1 MPTKK
6 RAVVIHDGPLKFMA
20 ERKRFELLVPLRV
33 HMISNHAPSASSD
46 TSPQETCS
54 SIKCVMGW
62 QAKCWPPSAEV
73 VLGAGATV
81 HLKLIMG
88 WGQNRSPN
96 FLCRERGL

>member
-54 SIKCVMGW
+54 PIKCVIGW
-62 QAKCWPPSAEV
+62 QAKRLFGLV
-73 VLGAGATV
+73 GLAG
-81 HLKLIMG
+81 H
-88 WGQNRSPN
+88 
-96 FLCRERGL
+96 